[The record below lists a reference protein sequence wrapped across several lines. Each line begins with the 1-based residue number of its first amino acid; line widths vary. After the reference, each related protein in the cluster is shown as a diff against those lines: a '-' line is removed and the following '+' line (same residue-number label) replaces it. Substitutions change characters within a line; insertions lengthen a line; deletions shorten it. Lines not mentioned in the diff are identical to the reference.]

1 MNLEELV
8 KKYAGETVANKV
20 IVKVDGVREI
30 AAVYEEAG
38 LLITDRGAEL
48 MRKART
54 GELSD
59 AVKEAAIDAAQEKLE
74 EAKPK
79 RRATRKP
86 KAEKVEPEATE
97 ENVDGLFDFLGEDD
111 AAGSD

>member
-1 MNLEELV
+1 MNLEDLV

-20 IVKVDGVREI
+20 IVKVDGLREI
-30 AAVYEEAG
+30 AAIYEEAG
-38 LLITDRGAEL
+38 LVITDRGAEL
-48 MRKART
+48 MRKARS

-59 AVKEAAIDAAQEKLE
+59 AVKEAAKDSVA

-86 KAEKVEPEATE
+86 KAVKEEPKAEAPAE
-97 ENVDGLFDFLGEDD
+97 ESVDDLFDFLGDED
-111 AAGSD
+111 ASGSD